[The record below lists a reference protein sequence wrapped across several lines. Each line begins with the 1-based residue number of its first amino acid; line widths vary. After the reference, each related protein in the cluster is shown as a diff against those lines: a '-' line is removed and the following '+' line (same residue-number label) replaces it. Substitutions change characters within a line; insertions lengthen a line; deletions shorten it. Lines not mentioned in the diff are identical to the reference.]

1 MSLIRGESSVRIRS
15 SKLWCCVA
23 VWKVGLVIHCT
34 SPHEAIESEKQ
45 ADRDIFSNVEFVVRL
60 GDPELDQDI
69 VGKLKSPHIRK
80 PE

>member
-1 MSLIRGESSVRIRS
+1 M
-15 SKLWCCVA
+15 
-23 VWKVGLVIHCT
+23 IHCT

-45 ADRDIFSNVEFVVRL
+45 ADRDLVSNIEFVVRL
-60 GDPELDQDI
+60 GDPELDHGI